1 MRFWCRCSGSPG
13 QWCIVMSNSQ
23 AVQPSNPWL
32 GQIER
37 WYFDATG
44 SFPNWNSRDLQMSK
58 NNATRKTA
66 FPVFGFVCVYVGDD
80 VSWASNDVLIILMC
94 PLVRTHDKKVS
105 PSHSYTRLFLSNLL
119 VVDLANSKILLTILV
134 SVSSW
139 LTSGVKLWLVDNLCQ
154 VRVVVLPSMYLSC
167 IHVFLVRSRALS
179 DVQVSALHR

>member
-1 MRFWCRCSGSPG
+1 
-13 QWCIVMSNSQ
+13 
-23 AVQPSNPWL
+23 
-32 GQIER
+32 
-37 WYFDATG
+37 
-44 SFPNWNSRDLQMSK
+44 MSK

-139 LTSGVKLWLVDNLCQ
+139 LTSGVKL
-154 VRVVVLPSMYLSC
+154 
-167 IHVFLVRSRALS
+167 
-179 DVQVSALHR
+179 